1 MASKSDSTTNI
12 RLWMVIG
19 LFGAWNLWLMQQLA
33 EVKEHAA
40 DANDTARR
48 ALNLANEATR

>member
-1 MASKSDSTTNI
+1 
-12 RLWMVIG
+12 MVIG